1 MTLMALRLSSGHLI
15 SELFSFIIT
24 MCCAII
30 VVVCNCSLCQ
40 CKIIYPSLGWQC
52 LCSLIPRLHF
62 RMLGEWW
69 SQCETNLACLPL
81 AIVWYTEMTS
91 QNISCFSMLIHKLQL
106 HGKDLAS
113 FPGSPTSMGMRPEK
127 VHNHV
132 MGKRTASFH
141 DHLHASIKV
150 YRGQTSSRS
159 QSSSCFVGGSGNET
173 VVFQPVTLWAV
184 QFPY

>member
-1 MTLMALRLSSGHLI
+1 MATLSVNYSLSSSSCVVL
-15 SELFSFIIT
+15 SLLLFVT
-24 MCCAII
+24 AQ
-30 VVVCNCSLCQ
+30 LCQ
-40 CKIIYPSLGWQC
+40 CKIIYSSLGWQC
-52 LCSLIPRLHF
+52 LSSLIPRLHF

-81 AIVWYTEMTS
+81 AVVWYTEMTS

-106 HGKDLAS
+106 HGKDLAIAS

-132 MGKRTASFH
+132 MGKRIASFH
-141 DHLHASIKV
+141 DHLHAGIKI
-150 YRGQTSSRS
+150 YRGQTSSCS
-159 QSSSCFVGGSGNET
+159 QSSLCFVGGSGNET
-173 VVFQPVTLWAV
+173 VVFQLVTLWAV